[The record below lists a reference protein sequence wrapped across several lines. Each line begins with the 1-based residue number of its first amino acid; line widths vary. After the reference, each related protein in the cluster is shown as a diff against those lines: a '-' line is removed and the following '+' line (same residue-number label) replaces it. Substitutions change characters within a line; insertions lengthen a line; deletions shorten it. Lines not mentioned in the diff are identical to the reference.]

1 MHRARIQRNLSASS
15 CSLQASVFVS
25 ENLKVAPF
33 RWFSLCRGAL
43 NSSLRQILA
52 VLLLASCSVLAGCG
66 GGEEPAAETG
76 GAAAAEGAAAGGGGG
91 MAMAPPPDGSESSD
105 AGGAMAGGMQ
115 SGPPG
120 GMPMGAMGGPPDEMT
135 AGGAAA
141 GPAGEMAAGAAGAAG
156 GAGGFQLPG
165 GAPVKARG
173 SDVSK
178 WTDEEMKDAVR
189 QSDRR
194 VIQAIDARVKSK
206 PGDPATAALLLE
218 LLAVSTEPPPT
229 PVMPAGS
236 AAAGGYP
243 GMQGM
248 APGGM
253 PGMLGG
259 SSAAGFSGVPSSG
272 GGAPPGLSEMSAG
285 ASAGGQNSSAP
296 PGVVPSSGGASA
308 APPGLAPP
316 QSSIRRRPPQDSIGA
331 MLAEYATAYQANPA
345 VGAMRGGFKVP
356 GPGAG
361 APGSDGGLSGAPG
374 DGIVPGGIGMP
385 PGMGGDGI
393 VPGGIGMPPGMGG
406 GEMSGGDLFSGAGGG
421 AAPAAPAA
429 TLTRELVS
437 AVADGLIQ
445 NGSEEAWQSLFAIV
459 SGSAKSPVSLE
470 ENAEIVTVSLI
481 KNLDV
486 DPQQVSQVIVA
497 IIDGTAPLPPESRV
511 SSLNTMAELAGRS
524 LDKLTGLSPAAASGL
539 GGGELSSGGG
549 MSGMAGMMGAMMGG
563 GGMPGMPGMS
573 EGMAGGLAG
582 GMSSMAG
589 MRGGSMPGMP
599 QMPGVAGAGPVG
611 GAPGMGPP
619 GMPSMPGVSGAGPV
633 SGAPGMLSMGGPPGG
648 ASMPGVASAGPVSG
662 APGMLSMGGPPGMPG
677 GELSAGGGPMS
688 GMGMPGMGQPGM
700 GQPGMGMP
708 GGMGQTGIPTGPA
721 QAVGLQAA
729 TEAIVTKA
737 RLLLWSKPCIDAVAG
752 ALQQAGDLTSAD
764 GLLKLAAS
772 IPAEPVRD
780 AEFAFFQKI
789 HSTGSDSLNSN
800 GFFLTAAHDP
810 GLLAVL
816 KSLPR
821 SKGSRDD
828 EGQSAMD
835 SWALSSQQLVLTYV
849 DQLRAMSQAPGSKL
863 SPNQKGFP
871 VRPHRNAEFDFT
883 GQIRIS
889 PNAANPA
896 EAAIAETRI
905 YYARAAFSPKKAR
918 DSEDVMKHYKS
929 AVSGVQRSDQARAL
943 TWLDGGKS
951 GGTGM
956 RRSMDVII
964 REGTVG
970 SPAGGADGGRMGGMA
985 GPTGGEFAGGGA
997 MGGGAGGNYVIEVVI
1012 VEIADPQPEAAVGA
1026 ASEK

>member
-1 MHRARIQRNLSASS
+1 M
-15 CSLQASVFVS
+15 
-25 ENLKVAPF
+25 APF
-33 RWFSLCRGAL
+33 RWFSSCHGSFQTSARHGLAL
-43 NSSLRQILA
+43 F
-52 VLLLASCSVLAGCG
+52 LLFTSGTLMGCG
-66 GGEEPAAETG
+66 GGEEPAADA
-76 GAAAAEGAAAGGGGG
+76 GAGASAGAEPASGGGGG

-120 GMPMGAMGGPPDEMT
+120 GMPMGAMGGPPEETT

-141 GPAGEMAAGAAGAAG
+141 GPAGEMAAGAGGAMGAA
-156 GAGGFQLPG
+156 AGGFQFPG
-165 GAPVKARG
+165 AAPVQARNN
-173 SDVSK
+173 DVSK
-178 WTDEEMKDAVR
+178 WTDEEMKAAVR

-206 PGDPATAALLLE
+206 PGDPAVAALLLE

-296 PGVVPSSGGASA
+296 PGVVPSSGGGAS

-361 APGSDGGLSGAPG
+361 APSGDGALSGPPG

-406 GEMSGGDLFSGAGGG
+406 DGGLGGEMAGGDLFSGAGGG
-421 AAPAAPAA
+421 PAAPAA
-429 TLTRELVS
+429 TLSRELVS

-445 NGSEEAWQSLFAIV
+445 NGSEEAWQALFAIV

-470 ENAEIVTVSLI
+470 ENAEIVTVALL

-497 IIDGTAPLPPESRV
+497 IIDGTAPLPAESRV
-511 SSLNTMAELAGRS
+511 SSLNTMAELVGRS
-524 LDKLTGLSPAAASGL
+524 LDKLTGLSPAAAGALGGSGL
-539 GGGELSSGGG
+539 GSAGG
-549 MSGMAGMMGAMMGG
+549 MAGGMAGMMGNMMN

-573 EGMAGGLAG
+573 EGMAGGMAG

-599 QMPGVAGAGPVG
+599 QMPGVAGAGAVG

-633 SGAPGMLSMGGPPGG
+633 SGAPGMLSMGGAPGG
-648 ASMPGVASAGPVSG
+648 ASMPGVANAGPVSG
-662 APGMLSMGGPPGMPG
+662 APGMLSMGGAPGMPG
-677 GELSAGGGPMS
+677 GEMSAGGGPQSGMGMA
-688 GMGMPGMGQPGM
+688 GMGMPGMGQQGL
-700 GQPGMGMP
+700 GQP
-708 GGMGQTGIPTGPA
+708 QVPTGPA
-721 QAVGLQAA
+721 QAVGLQAV
-729 TEAIVTKA
+729 TDAIVMKA
-737 RLLLWSKPCIDAVAG
+737 RQLLWSKPCIDAVAS
-752 ALQQAGDLTSAD
+752 ALLQAGDLTAAD

-772 IPAEPVRD
+772 IPAEAVRD

-789 HSTGSDSLNSN
+789 HSTGSDSLNTS

-816 KSLPR
+816 KTLPR
-821 SKGSRDD
+821 VRTSRDD

-835 SWALSSQQLVLTYV
+835 SWALSSQQMVLTYV
-849 DQLRAMSQAPGSKL
+849 DQLRAMSQTPGSRL
-863 SPNQKGFP
+863 APNQKGFP

-883 GQIRIS
+883 GMIRLT
-889 PNAANPA
+889 PNPANPA
-896 EAAIAETRI
+896 EAAIAETRV
-905 YYARAAFSPKKAR
+905 YYARASFSPKKAR

-929 AVSGVQRSDQARAL
+929 AVSGVQRSDQGRGL
-943 TWLDGGKS
+943 TWLDGGKAGGS
-951 GGTGM
+951 GT

-970 SPAGGADGGRMGGMA
+970 TPGGGADGGRMGGMA

-1012 VEIADPQPEAAVGA
+1012 VEIADPQPEVAAGTA
-1026 ASEK
+1026 DAK

>member
-66 GGEEPAAETG
+66 GGEEPAAETA

-549 MSGMAGMMGAMMGG
+549 MGGMAGMMGAMMGG

-688 GMGMPGMGQPGM
+688 GMGMPGM

>member
-1 MHRARIQRNLSASS
+1 
-15 CSLQASVFVS
+15 
-25 ENLKVAPF
+25 VAPF
-33 RWFSLCRGAL
+33 RWFSSCHGTPGTSA
-43 NSSLRQILA
+43 RQILA

-66 GGEEPAAETG
+66 GGEEPAAETA

-549 MSGMAGMMGAMMGG
+549 MAGMAGMMGAMMGG

-688 GMGMPGMGQPGM
+688 GMGMPGM

-929 AVSGVQRSDQARAL
+929 AVTGVQRSDQARAL

>member
-1 MHRARIQRNLSASS
+1 M
-15 CSLQASVFVS
+15 
-25 ENLKVAPF
+25 APF
-33 RWFSLCRGAL
+33 RWFSSCHGTPGTSARHG
-43 NSSLRQILA
+43 LA
-52 VLLLASCSVLAGCG
+52 MFLLLTSGTLMGCG
-66 GGEEPAAETG
+66 GGEEPAADA
-76 GAAAAEGAAAGGGGG
+76 GAGATASAEPAAGGGGG

-141 GPAGEMAAGAAGAAG
+141 GPGGPPGEMAAGAGGFAAGAAG
-156 GAGGFQLPG
+156 FQDPG
-165 GAPVKARG
+165 GAAIAARG

-178 WTDEEMKDAVR
+178 WSDEDMKNAVR

-194 VIQAIDARVKSK
+194 VFQAIDARVKAK
-206 PGDPATAALLLE
+206 PGDPAVAALLLE

-236 AAAGGYP
+236 AAGAGYP

-272 GGAPPGLSEMSAG
+272 GGAPPGLTETSAG
-285 ASAGGQNSSAP
+285 AAAGGQNSSAP
-296 PGVVPSSGGASA
+296 PGVVPSSGGGAS

-361 APGSDGGLSGAPG
+361 APAGDGALSGPPG
-374 DGIVPGGIGMP
+374 DGIVPGGVGMP

-406 GEMSGGDLFSGAGGG
+406 GGLGGEMAGGDLFSGAGGG
-421 AAPAAPAA
+421 AAAAPAA
-429 TLTRELVS
+429 TLSRELVS
-437 AVADGLIQ
+437 AVADGLIL
-445 NGSEEAWQSLFAIV
+445 NGSEDAWQALFAIV

-470 ENAEIVTVSLI
+470 ENAEIVTVSLL
-481 KNLDV
+481 KNLDA
-486 DPQQVSQVIVA
+486 DPQQVAQVIMA
-497 IIDGTAPLPPESRV
+497 IIDGTAPLPTESRI
-511 SSLNTMAELAGRS
+511 SSLNTMADLAGRS
-524 LDKLTGLSPAAASGL
+524 LDKLTGLSPAAAGGL
-539 GGGELSSGGG
+539 GGGEFGSGGG
-549 MSGMAGMMGAMMGG
+549 LGGMAGGMAGMMGGMMN

-573 EGMAGGLAG
+573 EGMAGGMAGGMPG

-599 QMPGVAGAGPVG
+599 QMPGVAGAGPVS

-633 SGAPGMLSMGGPPGG
+633 SGAPGMSSMGG
-648 ASMPGVASAGPVSG
+648 A
-662 APGMLSMGGPPGMPG
+662 PGMPG
-677 GELSAGGGPMS
+677 GEMSAGGGPMS
-688 GMGMPGMGQPGM
+688 GMGMPGMG
-700 GQPGMGMP
+700 MGMP
-708 GGMGQTGIPTGPA
+708 GMGLGQQGLGQQGLGQPAIQTGPA
-721 QAVGLQAA
+721 QAVGLQAV

-752 ALQQAGDLTSAD
+752 ALQQAGDLTAAD
-764 GLLKLAAS
+764 GLLKLAAG
-772 IPAEPVRD
+772 IPAEAVRD

-789 HSTGSDSLNSN
+789 HSTGSDSLNTS

-821 SKGSRDD
+821 ARASRDD

-835 SWALSSQQLVLTYV
+835 SWALSSQQMVLTYV
-849 DQLRAMSQAPGSKL
+849 DQLRAMSQAPGSRL

-883 GQIRIS
+883 GMIRLT
-889 PNAANPA
+889 PNPANPA
-896 EAAIAETRI
+896 EASIAETRV
-905 YYARAAFSPKKAR
+905 YYARASFSPKKAR

-929 AVSGVQRSDQARAL
+929 AVSGVQRSDQTRGL
-943 TWLDGGKS
+943 TWLDGGKAGGS
-951 GGTGM
+951 GT

-970 SPAGGADGGRMGGMA
+970 TPGGGADGGRMGGMA

-1012 VEIADPQPEAAVGA
+1012 VEIADPQPEAAAGA
-1026 ASEK
+1026 AAAK

>member
-1 MHRARIQRNLSASS
+1 M
-15 CSLQASVFVS
+15 V
-25 ENLKVAPF
+25 PF
-33 RWFSLCRGAL
+33 RWFSLCPRLSA
-43 NSSLRQILA
+43 SSVRHSFA
-52 VLLLASCSVLAGCG
+52 LLLLVSSSVLVGCG
-66 GGEEPAAETG
+66 GGEEPAADAG
-76 GAAAAEGAAAGGGGG
+76 GATAAEGAAAGDGGG

-141 GPAGEMAAGAAGAAG
+141 GPAGEMAAGAGAVG

-165 GAPVKARG
+165 GLPVQARN

-178 WTDEEMKDAVR
+178 WTDDEMKDAVR

-206 PGDPATAALLLE
+206 PGDPAVAALLLE
-218 LLAVSTEPPPT
+218 LLAISTEPPPT

-296 PGVVPSSGGASA
+296 PGIVPSSGGGSS

-356 GPGAG
+356 GPAAG
-361 APGSDGGLSGAPG
+361 PPGGDGGLSGASG
-374 DGIVPGGIGMP
+374 DGIGPGGIGMP

-406 GEMSGGDLFSGAGGG
+406 GEMSGGDLFNGAGAGP
-421 AAPAAPAA
+421 AAAAPAA
-429 TLTRELVS
+429 TLSRELVS
-437 AVADGLIQ
+437 AVADGLIK

-497 IIDGTAPLPPESRV
+497 IIDGTAPLPVESRV
-511 SSLNTMAELAGRS
+511 SSLNTMAKLSGRS
-524 LDKLTGLSPAAASGL
+524 LDKLTGLSPAAADGM
-539 GGGELSSGGG
+539 GGGEVGSGGG
-549 MSGMAGMMGAMMGG
+549 PGGMAGGMAGMMGSMMGG

-573 EGMAGGLAG
+573 EGMAGGMG
-582 GMSSMAG
+582 SMAG

-599 QMPGVAGAGPVG
+599 QMPGVAGAGPVV

-619 GMPSMPGVSGAGPV
+619 GMPSMQGVSAAGPV
-633 SGAPGMLSMGGPPGG
+633 SGAPGMSSMGPPG
-648 ASMPGVASAGPVSG
+648 MPGMLGAMSG
-662 APGMLSMGGPPGMPG
+662 APGMAG
-677 GELSAGGGPMS
+677 GELSAGGGPM
-688 GMGMPGMGQPGM
+688 PGMGQPG
-700 GQPGMGMP
+700 
-708 GGMGQTGIPTGPA
+708 TPTGPA
-721 QAVGLQAA
+721 QAVGLQAV

-764 GLLKLAAS
+764 GLLNLAAG

-849 DQLRAMSQAPGSKL
+849 DQLRAMSQSPGSRL

-883 GQIRIS
+883 GLIRVT
-889 PNAANPA
+889 PNPANPA
-896 EAAIAETRI
+896 EASIAETRI

-929 AVSGVQRSDQARAL
+929 AVAGVQRSDQARAL

-951 GGTGM
+951 GGTGT

-970 SPAGGADGGRMGGMA
+970 TPGGGADGGRMGGMA
-985 GPTGGEFAGGGA
+985 GPTGGEFTGGGA

-1012 VEIADPQPEAAVGA
+1012 VEIADPQPEVAAGA
-1026 ASEK
+1026 AAGK

>member
-1 MHRARIQRNLSASS
+1 
-15 CSLQASVFVS
+15 
-25 ENLKVAPF
+25 
-33 RWFSLCRGAL
+33 
-43 NSSLRQILA
+43 
-52 VLLLASCSVLAGCG
+52 
-66 GGEEPAAETG
+66 
-76 GAAAAEGAAAGGGGG
+76 
-91 MAMAPPPDGSESSD
+91 
-105 AGGAMAGGMQ
+105 
-115 SGPPG
+115 
-120 GMPMGAMGGPPDEMT
+120 
-135 AGGAAA
+135 
-141 GPAGEMAAGAAGAAG
+141 
-156 GAGGFQLPG
+156 
-165 GAPVKARG
+165 
-173 SDVSK
+173 
-178 WTDEEMKDAVR
+178 
-189 QSDRR
+189 
-194 VIQAIDARVKSK
+194 
-206 PGDPATAALLLE
+206 
-218 LLAVSTEPPPT
+218 
-229 PVMPAGS
+229 
-236 AAAGGYP
+236 
-243 GMQGM
+243 
-248 APGGM
+248 
-253 PGMLGG
+253 
-259 SSAAGFSGVPSSG
+259 
-272 GGAPPGLSEMSAG
+272 
-285 ASAGGQNSSAP
+285 
-296 PGVVPSSGGASA
+296 
-308 APPGLAPP
+308 
-316 QSSIRRRPPQDSIGA
+316 
-331 MLAEYATAYQANPA
+331 
-345 VGAMRGGFKVP
+345 
-356 GPGAG
+356 
-361 APGSDGGLSGAPG
+361 
-374 DGIVPGGIGMP
+374 
-385 PGMGGDGI
+385 
-393 VPGGIGMPPGMGG
+393 
-406 GEMSGGDLFSGAGGG
+406 
-421 AAPAAPAA
+421 
-429 TLTRELVS
+429 
-437 AVADGLIQ
+437 
-445 NGSEEAWQSLFAIV
+445 
-459 SGSAKSPVSLE
+459 
-470 ENAEIVTVSLI
+470 
-481 KNLDV
+481 
-486 DPQQVSQVIVA
+486 
-497 IIDGTAPLPPESRV
+497 
-511 SSLNTMAELAGRS
+511 
-524 LDKLTGLSPAAASGL
+524 
-539 GGGELSSGGG
+539 
-549 MSGMAGMMGAMMGG
+549 
-563 GGMPGMPGMS
+563 
-573 EGMAGGLAG
+573 
-582 GMSSMAG
+582 
-589 MRGGSMPGMP
+589 
-599 QMPGVAGAGPVG
+599 
-611 GAPGMGPP
+611 
-619 GMPSMPGVSGAGPV
+619 
-633 SGAPGMLSMGGPPGG
+633 
-648 ASMPGVASAGPVSG
+648 
-662 APGMLSMGGPPGMPG
+662 MGGPPGMPG

-688 GMGMPGMGQPGM
+688 GMGMPGM

>member
-66 GGEEPAAETG
+66 GGEEPAAETA

-165 GAPVKARG
+165 GAPAQARG

-549 MSGMAGMMGAMMGG
+549 MGGMAGMMGAMMGG
-563 GGMPGMPGMS
+563 GGMPGMS

-688 GMGMPGMGQPGM
+688 GMGMPGM

>member
-1 MHRARIQRNLSASS
+1 M
-15 CSLQASVFVS
+15 
-25 ENLKVAPF
+25 APF
-33 RWFSLCRGAL
+33 RWFSLCR
-43 NSSLRQILA
+43 RH
-52 VLLLASCSVLAGCG
+52 LASSVRHSFALFLLVSGSVLVGCG
-66 GGEEPAAETG
+66 GGEEPAADAGAG

-141 GPAGEMAAGAAGAAG
+141 GPAGEMAAGAAG

-165 GAPVKARG
+165 GAPVQARN

-178 WTDEEMKDAVR
+178 WTDDEMKDAVR

-206 PGDPATAALLLE
+206 PGDPAVAALLLE

-296 PGVVPSSGGASA
+296 PGVVPSSGGGSS

-356 GPGAG
+356 GPAAG
-361 APGSDGGLSGAPG
+361 PPGGDGGLSGAPGAPG

-406 GEMSGGDLFSGAGGG
+406 GEMSGGDLFSGAGAGP
-421 AAPAAPAA
+421 AAAAPAA
-429 TLTRELVS
+429 TLSRELVS

-497 IIDGTAPLPPESRV
+497 IIDGTAPLPVESRV

-524 LDKLTGLSPAAASGL
+524 LDKLTGLSPAAAGGMGGGDFGSGGGL
-539 GGGELSSGGG
+539 GGMAG
-549 MSGMAGMMGAMMGG
+549 GMAGMMGSMMGG

-573 EGMAGGLAG
+573 EGMAGGMG
-582 GMSSMAG
+582 SMAG

-633 SGAPGMLSMGGPPGG
+633 SGAPGMSSMGPPG
-648 ASMPGVASAGPVSG
+648 MPGMSGAMSG
-662 APGMLSMGGPPGMPG
+662 APGMAG

-688 GMGMPGMGQPGM
+688 GMGMPGMGQA
-700 GQPGMGMP
+700 GMGMP
-708 GGMGQTGIPTGPA
+708 GMGQAGMGQPGIPTGPA
-721 QAVGLQAA
+721 QAVGLQAV

-764 GLLKLAAS
+764 GLLKLAAG

-863 SPNQKGFP
+863 SPNQKSFP

-883 GQIRIS
+883 GLIRIT
-889 PNAANPA
+889 PNPANPA
-896 EAAIAETRI
+896 EASIAETRI

-929 AVSGVQRSDQARAL
+929 AVAGVQRSDQARAL

-970 SPAGGADGGRMGGMA
+970 TPGGGADGGRMGGMA

-1012 VEIADPQPEAAVGA
+1012 VEIADPQPEVAAGA
-1026 ASEK
+1026 AAGK